1 MNSTN
6 RDRVTEVGAT
16 NMDEM
21 CNFYLMY
28 YTENGTPLKRKY
40 CNGAGPPE
48 YWNNFYGLNN
58 IPDREASTLD

>member
-28 YTENGTPLKRKY
+28 YTENGTPLK
-40 CNGAGPPE
+40 G
-48 YWNNFYGLNN
+48 N
-58 IPDREASTLD
+58 IAMVQVHRNIGTIFTV